1 MSVVLNFKLVN
12 ISKLSHITETLN
24 KNFSV
29 SLFEI
34 NDKRVCKAVI
44 LTNKTYIEIKDIFV
58 KSLMFD
64 CVEFIS
70 PRNYFSV

>member
-1 MSVVLNFKLVN
+1 MSVVLNFKLSN

-44 LTNKTYIEIKDIFV
+44 LTHKTYNEIKEIFV
-58 KSLMFD
+58 KNLMFD

-70 PRNYFSV
+70 VRNYFD